1 MDSSPRSSTRS
12 CGARRRDCTPCPAP
26 AMANGRC
33 RAHGGLSPG
42 APKGN
47 RNAVKHGR
55 STAQALARR
64 RDIAAL
70 IRRMRA
76 LARMA

>member
-1 MDSSPRSSTRS
+1 VPGAGDGERPLPR
-12 CGARRRDCTPCPAP
+12 AR
-26 AMANGRC
+26 
-33 RAHGGLSPG
+33 GLSPG